1 MLGTD
6 AEVLEPKELRGRIAA
21 ASRGMAARYG
31 AGAAG
36 AGAAERVADRTA
48 QAG

>member
-31 AGAAG
+31 
-36 AGAAERVADRTA
+36 
-48 QAG
+48 

>member
-31 AGAAG
+31 AGAA
-36 AGAAERVADRTA
+36 ERVADRTA